1 MNNTASSLLP
11 SQLPKLAKPRIM
23 AQSNILI
30 YVLRHDLRLTDNPI
44 LHHLAAKTD
53 HGFTHV
59 LPLYVFAAH
68 QIEVSGFISDGSPS
82 PYPEARSTVSKVWR
96 TGPHRAKF
104 IAQSVW
110 GLKAD
115 LESVGSGLTIRAGML
130 SDAIRDLIQ
139 GFSQNEEHVGAVWMT
154 SEEGVEERRDE
165 RALSALCEKNG
176 VQFRLWED
184 EKYYVDE

>member
-1 MNNTASSLLP
+1 MDTTAAALLP
-11 SQLPKLAKPRIM
+11 PQLAPLATLNTM

-30 YVLRHDLRLTDNPI
+30 YVMRHDLRLTDNPV
-44 LHHLAAKTD
+44 LHHLAVTSD

-68 QIEVSGFISDGSPS
+68 QIEVSGFIKDGSPS

-110 GLKAD
+110 ALKED
-115 LESVGSGLTIRAGML
+115 LEAVGSGLLIRAGML
-130 SDAIRDLIQ
+130 SDVIRHLIE
-139 GFSQNEEHVGAVWMT
+139 GFSGNEEHVGAVWMT
-154 SEEGVEERRDE
+154 CEEGVEERRDE